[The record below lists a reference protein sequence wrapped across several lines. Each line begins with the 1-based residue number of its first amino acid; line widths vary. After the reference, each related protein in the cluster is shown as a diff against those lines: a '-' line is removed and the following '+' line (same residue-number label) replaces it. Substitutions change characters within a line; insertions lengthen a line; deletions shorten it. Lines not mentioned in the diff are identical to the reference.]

1 VATWHRPHTAVGVDR
16 FLRLLRIVCWIM
28 SDALDRFQLVL
39 PRRNAFASRS
49 LSSNPHQHT
58 RRPVAPG
65 SVARAAGAKRHLPA
79 QRKVLTMP
87 RPHAGQHL
95 VSNRR
100 RHPPRQWPRDAF
112 PARKAPDPVRMEKS
126 ASSTALPAVRV
137 ARDSTRHSGDPD
149 PSAAL
154 ASCGHGAPVPGNN
167 RLVIRRLNFVECGK
181 IA

>member
-1 VATWHRPHTAVGVDR
+1 
-16 FLRLLRIVCWIM
+16 
-28 SDALDRFQLVL
+28 
-39 PRRNAFASRS
+39 
-49 LSSNPHQHT
+49 
-58 RRPVAPG
+58 
-65 SVARAAGAKRHLPA
+65 
-79 QRKVLTMP
+79 MP